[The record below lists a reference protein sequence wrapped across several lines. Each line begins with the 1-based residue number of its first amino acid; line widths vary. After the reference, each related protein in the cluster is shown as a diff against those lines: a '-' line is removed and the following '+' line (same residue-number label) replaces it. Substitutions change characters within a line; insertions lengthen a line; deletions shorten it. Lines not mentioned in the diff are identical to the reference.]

1 MTGSDGILEDVM
13 TAYALTSRRDEEL
26 VRETLQ
32 AAGPRGASHEDFVEA
47 GLARDYIATLRHLVD
62 DCGLPIRVDFTTG
75 QARWALVTDA
85 ARQLHAA

>member
-1 MTGSDGILEDVM
+1 MTVEAITTQSDEQ
-13 TAYALTSRRDEEL
+13 L
-26 VRETLQ
+26 VREILE

-62 DCGLPIRVDFTTG
+62 EEGLQVRTDFTTG

-85 ARQLHAA
+85 TRRLRAA

>member
-1 MTGSDGILEDVM
+1 MTLE
-13 TAYALTSRRDEEL
+13 ALTNQTDEQL
-26 VRETLQ
+26 VREILD

-62 DCGLPIRVDFTTG
+62 TEGLEIRTDFTTG

-85 ARQLHAA
+85 ARRLRAA